1 LTALGIADGT
11 PAQRALARVVVAL
24 AIAPELP
31 LPDDVERPL
40 PEELARIYLQE
51 EGRALLSAYAH
62 QVRSRRLWVWYR
74 MPPSDA
80 GRVYLVGV
88 SRSAPADRP
97 GPEAAE

>member
-1 LTALGIADGT
+1 LTALGIAEGT
-11 PAQRALARVVVAL
+11 PAQRAIARVIVAL
-24 AIAPELP
+24 AIAPVLP

-62 QVRSRRLWVWYR
+62 HVRRRRLWVWYR
-74 MPPSDA
+74 TRPSDA
-80 GRVYLVGV
+80 DRVYVVGI
-88 SRSAPADRP
+88 SRSAPAHRP